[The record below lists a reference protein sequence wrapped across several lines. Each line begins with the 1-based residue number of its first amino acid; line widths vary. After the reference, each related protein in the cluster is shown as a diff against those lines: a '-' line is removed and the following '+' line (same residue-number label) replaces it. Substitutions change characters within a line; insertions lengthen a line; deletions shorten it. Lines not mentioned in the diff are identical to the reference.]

1 MKFLII
7 IFIFFTTMNYAFT
20 LNNNA
25 SLAFSQ
31 NPVKVNVASG
41 FCSNI
46 GVDENEL
53 LSMAQE
59 AVLQYWNKAPTSRL
73 KLRSG
78 SLQSV
83 STNFKTGLICL
94 TGTNC
99 DPNPALVVDSGIL
112 ISCNTNTTNF
122 STNAVLAVTVPNNIS
137 GSVIDG
143 SLIILNDTATNNQ
156 LAQKSRDEF
165 VAILAHEIGHAIG
178 LGHSPVRDSLMYYS
192 VIPNRRSLGVDDI
205 DGVTYLYPKQQPV
218 ACGTIKDLSKKDP
231 GISFFMGPMIM
242 AIFYLLYLKL
252 RPRFSHSRS

>member
-1 MKFLII
+1 MKAFLLF
-7 IFIFFTTMNYAFT
+7 FIFYVNFSLAFT
-20 LNNNA
+20 LNNNV
-25 SLAFSQ
+25 SLAFTQ
-31 NPVKVNVASG
+31 NPVRVNIASG

-46 GVDENEL
+46 GVSESEL

-59 AVLQYWNKAPTSRL
+59 AVVEYWNKAPTSRL

-99 DPNPALVVDSGIL
+99 DPNPALIVDSGIL
-112 ISCNTNTTNF
+112 ISCNTNNTNF

-137 GSVIDG
+137 GSVING

-156 LAQKSRDEF
+156 LAQKSHDEF
-165 VAILAHEIGHAIG
+165 VSILAHEIGHAIG

-192 VIPNRRSLGVDDI
+192 VIPNRRSLGIDDI

-218 ACGTIKDLSKKDP
+218 ACGTITDNKNQDL
-231 GISFFMGPMIM
+231 GISFFLGSMI
-242 AIFYLLYLKL
+242 ALIFYLLYLKL